1 MIFASQETARAELEA
16 SSGYG
21 SYGSGLVAETVAEEP
36 FIGPLGSSPG
46 RQLQYQCEVCFSPT
60 TTRCKQCKAVRYCS
74 RKCQIFH
81 WRQGHKDD
89 CRAVTT
95 DQNIDA
101 GVHSCLNEFKQDEI
115 RSSRN
120 GIQAMDSIKPV
131 EFSSGKRKFSNPIL
145 HELGENN
152 DTEAETSDGWK
163 KPDMNMKAS
172 VNSLPDEC
180 SSSTISVDMSVASDS
195 NFKSVNRNDGPS
207 TLMNMESTRPIL
219 SEQPSL
225 TNPKHGP
232 AASSVSY
239 QLKPGYIDTNEK
251 SESSTSP
258 GCSAAGS
265 EEHLHSEP
273 STPSDFWGGTIEP
286 IKSNINAF
294 KFDDANMSNSR
305 SSCLPSSGKTN
316 VRVEML
322 GADMNR
328 VPTDDPSPA
337 TSIPRKSIS
346 ISEVSED
353 GFKSRG
359 PVFFKLP
366 DQYGGSIT
374 SAECSSKEEV
384 KLSSSNVPNKYVTDF
399 SSLQSVSP
407 KLVDHEVDGSNG
419 FPDTLKSQRND
430 SSRLGSSEAHLSSRA
445 CTRKTAILDVQSLE
459 NERPKMVDHE
469 VDGAN
474 GFSDTLKNQRNDS
487 SRVRS
492 SEAHL
497 SSRACTRKTAILD
510 SQSLENERSNGD
522 ASCSLDSRGYA
533 CIATSGTNPSEL
545 RASTFIKHGSLGTG
559 GGIMGRYEGS
569 FPYELFVKLYN
580 WNKVELRPCGLKNC
594 GNSCYANAVLQC
606 LAFTPPLTAY
616 FLQGLHA
623 KACHKKEWCFTCE
636 FEVLVKKAKE
646 GNYPLSP
653 ARIMSQMQHVASHL
667 VHGKEE
673 DAHEFLRYA
682 IDAMQLVCLKE
693 AGVKVPTSL
702 DEETTLLGL
711 TFGGYLQSKIECM
724 RCGGISKQHERIMD
738 LTIEIGGEI
747 GTLEDALR
755 QFTRSEILDGE
766 NKYRC
771 GRCKS
776 YEKAK
781 KKLRVLEAPNVLT
794 IALKRFQSGKYGKL
808 NKSVKFPEIL
818 NLAPYMRGTSDKSP
832 IYQLYGA
839 VVHLDV
845 MNATFSGHYVCYIKN
860 NQGRW
865 FKADDSMMMS
875 FKTTYSVVSHN
886 SISSAYDDRR
896 CKWWSSKKFCR
907 TTRTCFSTQGKML
920 RNLLICVIPLPQLV
934 WSSHRLTINST
945 IRCSPRAPKLIRS
958 SMIHHDPR
966 KSKNPTGAFKF
977 HPTEPWDVSIA
988 ELNNHTSN
996 GELYR
1001 TSFRPTRSEDDLLTE
1016 YSSFFSETGSHST
1029 ESSNRESTSTDDSTL
1044 FGDMGNGWN
1053 RPSRSTTSDS
1063 DTPSPSSSLSPLRTR
1078 HSPLADLDRYSSDA
1092 ETSSASSVNVSSKND
1107 GDVFWA
1113 RASSSIMCEP
1123 SNKEFSRRDN
1133 KSDRL
1138 GSDESRDNNVKGVY
1152 VRRSMR

>member
-89 CRAVTT
+89 CRSVTT
-95 DQNIDA
+95 DQNIDVGA
-101 GVHSCLNEFKQDEI
+101 HSCLNEFKQDEI

-120 GIQAMDSIKPV
+120 GIQAMDTIKPV

-152 DTEAETSDGWK
+152 DTEAETSDDWK

-195 NFKSVNRNDGPS
+195 NFKGVDRNDGLS
-207 TLMNMESTRPIL
+207 TLTNMESTRPIL

-225 TNPKHGP
+225 TNPEHSP

-251 SESSTSP
+251 SKSSTSP
-258 GCSAAGS
+258 DCSATGS
-265 EEHLHSEP
+265 EEHLPSEH

-294 KFDDANMSNSR
+294 EFDDVNMSNSR

-337 TSIPRKSIS
+337 TLIPRKSIS

-366 DQYGGSIT
+366 DQCGVCIT

-384 KLSSSNVPNKYVTDF
+384 KLSSSNVPNKYVADF

-407 KLVDHEVDGSNG
+407 KMVDHEVGANG
-419 FPDTLKSQRND
+419 FSDTLKSQQND
-430 SSRLGSSEAHLSSRA
+430 SSRLGYSEAHLSSRA
-445 CTRKTAILDVQSLE
+445 CTRKTAILDAQSLE
-459 NERPKMVDHE
+459 NERPKMVDHD

-487 SRVRS
+487 SRLRS

-510 SQSLENERSNGD
+510 AQSLENERTNGD
-522 ASCSLDSRGYA
+522 ASCSLDSRGYVRV
-533 CIATSGTNPSEL
+533 ATSGTNPSEL
-545 RASTFIKHGSLGTG
+545 RASNFIKHGSLGTG
-559 GGIMGRYEGS
+559 SGIMGRYEGS

-580 WNKVELRPCGLKNC
+580 WNKVELRPSGLKNC

-636 FEVLVKKAKE
+636 FEALVKKAKE

-693 AGVKVPTSL
+693 AGVKLPTSL

-794 IALKRFQSGKYGKL
+794 IALKRFQSGKFGKL

-865 FKADDSMMMS
+865 FKADDSMVQ
-875 FKTTYSVVSHN
+875 VVELEKVLSN
-886 SISSAYDDRR
+886 DAY
-896 CKWWSSKKFCR
+896 
-907 TTRTCFSTQGKML
+907 ML
-920 RNLLICVIPLPQLV
+920 FYA
-934 WSSHRLTINST
+934 
-945 IRCSPRAPKLIRS
+945 RCSPRAPKLIRS
-958 SMIHHDPR
+958 SMIPHDHR
-966 KSKNPTGAFKF
+966 KSKNPTGVFKF
-977 HPTEPWDVSIA
+977 QPTEPWDVSIA

-1092 ETSSASSVNVSSKND
+1092 ERSSASSVNVSSNKND
-1107 GDVFWA
+1107 GDGFW
-1113 RASSSIMCEP
+1113 SSSSKVMCEP
-1123 SNKEFSRRDN
+1123 SNKEFSRRDD

>member
-1 MIFASQETARAELEA
+1 
-16 SSGYG
+16 
-21 SYGSGLVAETVAEEP
+21 
-36 FIGPLGSSPG
+36 
-46 RQLQYQCEVCFSPT
+46 
-60 TTRCKQCKAVRYCS
+60 
-74 RKCQIFH
+74 
-81 WRQGHKDD
+81 
-89 CRAVTT
+89 
-95 DQNIDA
+95 
-101 GVHSCLNEFKQDEI
+101 
-115 RSSRN
+115 
-120 GIQAMDSIKPV
+120 
-131 EFSSGKRKFSNPIL
+131 
-145 HELGENN
+145 
-152 DTEAETSDGWK
+152 
-163 KPDMNMKAS
+163 MKAS

-384 KLSSSNVPNKYVTDF
+384 KLSSSNVPNKYVADF

-711 TFGGYLQSKIECM
+711 TFGATSSQ

-886 SISSAYDDRR
+886 SISSAYDDR
-896 CKWWSSKKFCR
+896 
-907 TTRTCFSTQGKML
+907 
-920 RNLLICVIPLPQLV
+920 
-934 WSSHRLTINST
+934 
-945 IRCSPRAPKLIRS
+945 
-958 SMIHHDPR
+958 
-966 KSKNPTGAFKF
+966 
-977 HPTEPWDVSIA
+977 
-988 ELNNHTSN
+988 
-996 GELYR
+996 
-1001 TSFRPTRSEDDLLTE
+1001 
-1016 YSSFFSETGSHST
+1016 ST